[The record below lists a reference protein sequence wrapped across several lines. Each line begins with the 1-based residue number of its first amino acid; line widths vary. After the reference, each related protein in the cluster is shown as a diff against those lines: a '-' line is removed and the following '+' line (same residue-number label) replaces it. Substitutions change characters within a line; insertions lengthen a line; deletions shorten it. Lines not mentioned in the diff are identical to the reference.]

1 MGRRVFFSFHFK
13 ADAWRAGQVRNIGK
27 VEGNK
32 PVSDNDWEAVKK
44 GGDEAIKRWIN
55 GQMEGRSVAIVLI
68 GQNTAG
74 RKWIKYEI
82 EKAWNDKKGV
92 VGIYIHNLKNEEGEQ
107 ASKGSNPFTDVT
119 LSDGKSLS
127 SYAKTYDPPYSDSTK
142 VYEYISSHIEDWAD
156 EAYKIRNPT

>member
-55 GQMEGRSVAIVLI
+55 GQMEERSVAIVLI

-82 EKAWNDKKGV
+82 EKAWNDKRGV
-92 VGIYIHNLKNEEGEQ
+92 VGIYIHNLKNKEGEQ
-107 ASKGSNPFTDVT
+107 ASKGKNPFDDVT
-119 LSDGKSLS
+119 LTNGKLLS
-127 SYAKTYDPPYSDSTK
+127 SYAKSYDPPYSDSSK
-142 VYEYISSHIEDWAD
+142 VYEYISNHIESWAD
-156 EAYKIRNPT
+156 EAYKIRNPA